1 MTKKETCWLLVR
13 LIGLC
18 LLFNGLRYAITL
30 IENLLLISS
39 SSAGD
44 MLVSQTAGLMKL
56 WCCEAVASFGAGI
69 YLIKS
74 GHLLFEWLSFEP
86 QK

>member
-1 MTKKETCWLLVR
+1 MSKKEMCWLLVR

-18 LLFNGLRYAITL
+18 LLFNGLRHVIAL

-39 SSAGD
+39 NPAGQ

-56 WCCEAVASFGAGI
+56 RCCEAVASFGAGI
-69 YLIKS
+69 YLIKR
-74 GHLLFEWLSFEP
+74 GRLLFECLNFEP